1 MYSWGDDTKV
11 WKKPNSYD
19 YGSAR
24 AGYLEELAKKSKLE
38 GERTYLTSKSKKAPK
53 LELVDPKGKEIT
65 TESTNPILVAVDGTG
80 SMQTWPAEIFD
91 RLPLLY
97 QTLSK
102 YRKDVELSFSVI
114 GDAGS
119 DNWPV
124 QISNFG
130 KELVLDDYLKAL
142 LPEGGGGPGVRESY
156 ELWGYYVSKHVLTPK
171 AEKPFLIL
179 MGDEAFYN
187 KVDPKQAKHYLGDGL
202 QAQLDSIEM
211 WKKLDERFNI
221 YLLRKSYP
229 GYDDKIKAQWA
240 EAIGHQKIVPVTD
253 PKRVVDVAMGL
264 VARSWGYFSDFKTS
278 LSARQEE
285 PEIKKVM
292 ESIRAAPEAAIAEL
306 AEESKKEKDANP
318 SVKKSIKLTGK

>member
-11 WKKPNSYD
+11 WKKPKSYD

-24 AGYLEELAKKSKLE
+24 AGYLEDLAKKSKSE
-38 GERTYLTSKSKKAPK
+38 GERTYLSSKLSKGPK

-65 TESTNPILVAVDGTG
+65 TESTNPVLIAVDGTG

-119 DNWPV
+119 DRWPV

-130 KELVLDDYLKAL
+130 KELTLDKYLKAL
-142 LPEGGGGPGVRESY
+142 CPEGGGGPGVRESY
-156 ELWGYYVSKHVLTPK
+156 ELWGYYVSQHVLTPK

-187 KVDPKQAKHYLGDGL
+187 KVDPQQAKHYLGEGL
-202 QAQLDSIEM
+202 QAPVESLGI
-211 WKKLDERFNI
+211 WKKLDDKFNI

-229 GYDDKIKAQWA
+229 GYDEKIKAQWA
-240 EAIGHQKIVPVTD
+240 EAIGLQKIVPVDD
-253 PKRVVDVAMGL
+253 PKRVVDIAMGII
-264 VARSWGYFSDFKTS
+264 ARSWGYFSDFKTNI
-278 LSARQEE
+278 SARQDE

-292 ESIRAAPEAAIAEL
+292 ESIRAAPEAALAEL
-306 AEESKKEKDANP
+306 AEASKKEASKKA
-318 SVKKSIKLTGK
+318 SVKKSIKLLGK